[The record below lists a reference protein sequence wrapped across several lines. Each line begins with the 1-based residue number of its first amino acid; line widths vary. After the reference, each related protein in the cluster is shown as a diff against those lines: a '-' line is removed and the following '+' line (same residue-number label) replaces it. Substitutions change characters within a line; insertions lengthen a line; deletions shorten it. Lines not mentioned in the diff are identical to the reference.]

1 MNPVTPPLSAL
12 QRARARV
19 RRAALRR
26 RLEAVA
32 EGKSDDATLPRD
44 DALDADSVL
53 AAVASGLDPD
63 GAPMQRLIAC
73 LVNAGAIDQIVDSLE
88 SASPHQRVAAIRAL
102 GAVRMYE
109 AVSWVA
115 PLLAAPER
123 PVRDAAA
130 RMLGQVG
137 GAQSASALLGAIYR
151 GGFRRRLV
159 LELARSAPDHFVESA
174 MSQPFRRAAR
184 PALALASGL
193 RRRRTAAGP
202 LMTLVSR
209 GSRRERLIGCR
220 ALGWIGAASA
230 APVIAEALNDRD
242 WKIRMSAAKALGR
255 LRADGARAELLHLEA
270 DRNPR
275 VRLAASA
282 ALRRIGAGGTRQ
294 GAAVGA

>member
-1 MNPVTPPLSAL
+1 MPPLTSL
-12 QRARARV
+12 QRAHARV
-19 RRAALRR
+19 RRVALRR

-32 EGKSDDATLPRD
+32 EGKSDDASLPRD
-44 DALDADSVL
+44 EPLDADTVL
-53 AAVASGLDPD
+53 AAVARGLDPH
-63 GAPMQRLIAC
+63 GAAMQRLIAC
-73 LVNAGAIDQIVDSLE
+73 LVNAGALDQIVDSVE
-88 SASPHQRVAAIRAL
+88 SAPVHQRVAAIRAL
-102 GAVRMYE
+102 GALRLYE

-115 PLLAAPER
+115 PLLSAPER
-123 PVRDAAA
+123 PIRDAAA

-151 GGFRRRLV
+151 RGYQRRLV

-174 MSQPFRRAAR
+174 LSQPLKRGAR

-193 RRRRTAAGP
+193 RRRRAATGP

-209 GSRRERLIGCR
+209 GSRRERQISCR
-220 ALGWIGAASA
+220 ALGWIGAVTA
-230 APVIAEALNDRD
+230 APVIAEALGDGD
-242 WKIRMSAAKALGR
+242 WKIRMSAAKALGQ
-255 LRADGARAELLHLEA
+255 LRAVGARSELRKLEA

-282 ALRRIGAGGTRQ
+282 ALRRISAGGERP